1 VLIDLIR
8 RRADYDLPSH
18 RFAGAAAQP
27 EPLPLLPIT
36 TATLDA
42 TRSHLCFQHGSD
54 SFQVGGEMDSRHR
67 LLRIADFTVHHAQMP
82 PACCLRTSRG
92 RKTSTRLPAT
102 RADLEAV
109 AARPALR
116 AQHAWLHHDVSLIE
130 SLGSSLRS
138 PAAFLIFSPLLSIR
152 IPTRPLPR
160 RVEGIGLHR
169 STQQLPR
176 SPLTIS
182 RTATPIQQLPR
193 SPLTV
198 SRIAR
203 LPRLDSRRFGPF
215 DGDERVIDYRRRRTR
230 PHSVR
235 RTADRPAQGAILCG

>member
-1 VLIDLIR
+1 MAAFSRVKQRCPGVLLLHLMVSYVLPVLAASRLPDLAPPASAR
-8 RRADYDLPSH
+8 SFCQLNLQPS
-18 RFAGAAAQP
+18 
-27 EPLPLLPIT
+27 
-36 TATLDA
+36 A
-42 TRSHLCFQHGSD
+42 TRPG
-54 SFQVGGEMDSRHR
+54 
-67 LLRIADFTVHHAQMP
+67 T
-82 PACCLRTSRG
+82 
-92 RKTSTRLPAT
+92 
-102 RADLEAV
+102 
-109 AARPALR
+109 
-116 AQHAWLHHDVSLIE
+116 
-130 SLGSSLRS
+130 
-138 PAAFLIFSPLLSIR
+138 PAAFLIFTPLLSIR

>member
-130 SLGSSLRS
+130 SLGSSLPS

-152 IPTRPLPR
+152 IPTRPLPK

-193 SPLTV
+193 SPLTAAHHHAD
-198 SRIAR
+198 SAAAAQPADGRAS
-203 LPRLDSRRFGPF
+203 PRQLS
-215 DGDERVIDYRRRRTR
+215 
-230 PHSVR
+230 SC
-235 RTADRPAQGAILCG
+235 RTAR